1 MVRID
6 SNEDLVKLP
15 SRESEIARAILNLKQ
30 RMDPSHNGRPL
41 VDSLKVEF
49 KSKEEP
55 NYKIDKKS
63 LNQELSKI
71 SNFSSFPYFMEYQ
84 VQAWDFIN
92 KIYKNE
98 ESRALIVSA
107 PTGFGKTE
115 AVIPA
120 VLNHIS
126 NSDGIAIL
134 IFPRRALLLDQLNRL
149 SKYNFN
155 NETIRIGI
163 QFDGIDPKLTWT
175 VYEEEQTNISLNA
188 RNSIAPKKIDPLKHW
203 NYYFETEL
211 LKVNYISNTEDRL
224 KLKVIKCQCGGDL
237 FLNFYFRPN
246 IIDQNKGIRS
256 QNTEFLEGNPDNTSW
271 KCEKCNRI
279 YSISLSREDHKKLK
293 PNLIFTTIDSLPSLF
308 YDPDI
313 RDHMRGKTITIVLDE
328 IHVYHG
334 LYGAH
339 AATILSQIANPKKID
354 NKFVMIGL
362 SATIDKPQEFGRKI
376 FGKDTFVIFPTNND
390 KKNIENAETYYFIKS
405 SSDQRNS
412 GEFYTLKP
420 QTMIQFGLLSISSII
435 NEDKKM
441 LTFIDSI
448 EGVSLLKAQI
458 QDAYNN
464 KILHYFRLDNL
475 ISKKVKYKNVS
486 CTGLNPGHCESD
498 CLIYKEGECWN
509 ILRHYMNVKTPQ
521 KISIMPV
528 TSLAVP
534 NRTTLMESSI
544 IFSTS
549 ELELGIDLPNVI
561 HLVQYGAPFTIFSF
575 LQRKGRAGRNPGERP
590 NFYFI
595 LGDKSNDFLYFSYGT
610 EILNKAYRL
619 PVNPENRII
628 KEIHKLLNE
637 TYDETLEKYREINTN
652 QTEEDYVKKYKATW
666 LAILEKISRSFAE
679 FLSNIININVLAI
692 DSIKSYKNMVEFKDQ
707 RNDILKSLKQQY
719 QRKLSDYLIEGLSPL
734 NYLEKSKQNLLKE
747 ISSSQ
752 IEQNEKDR
760 IINDLKEAIFDVEID
775 IETSDQTQKNLE
787 KVKEHQNKLLDLLH
801 KISKDYIGEH
811 LGEVASDFYGKVMK
825 VASKQQNLVNNQQ
838 ELRKMFFWIQTL
850 EELEK
855 AINRT
860 LFSEIIKYIFR
871 AQHFYELSEKTYDI
885 INSTLSNTISPLPPT
900 NYFSTSSREVIL
912 FTEIIST
919 ERETKEIKEII
930 YKYLPFRLNESKYL
944 HSKIVVLPKIEK
956 NNDGYR
962 FETSE
967 FLDGIF
973 FKLNS
978 SQETFLLPLTI
989 KTNIIRVDEVNGI
1002 VSFCKDCL
1010 LIQDFDRKLCKNCG
1024 KSLSKVRAY
1033 ASPIVDSKIN
1043 DMKSTSSPVPNMKF
1057 GTSTDVVIALKGVEL
1072 YLRYQRYDESLG
1084 SYMPLNKSEKYL
1096 VNASLPYGYM
1106 INTHSI
1112 EIKVSQNKVDYL
1124 MKLFEASNKNRKI
1137 NKYVVLHTIAHLWIK
1152 TISMSTG
1159 ITDEF
1164 FVYRINDNES
1174 DSSVLISE
1182 IQEGGAGFLEIFT
1195 DLISNS
1201 TKDILDNMY
1210 KIVNCEEHNKIF
1222 NNKISERIYHEMRTF
1237 DFSVTFKL
1245 SDKERIVQEIS
1256 NRLNLS
1262 VGEVEEHFPVC
1273 YDGCPYCIGLSG
1285 CEEGVEEQFDSLS
1298 LMVAKSY
1305 VESIVIRTN
1314 DRQEAAKLIENGGV
1328 MIDYDG
1334 KSYGIFLL

>member
-30 RMDPSHNGRPL
+30 RMDPSHIGRPL

-55 NYKIDKKS
+55 NYKINKNS
-63 LNQELSKI
+63 LNQELI
-71 SNFSSFPYFMEYQ
+71 NIANFSSFPYFMEYQ

-115 AVIPA
+115 SVIPA

-134 IFPRRALLLDQLNRL
+134 IFPRRALLLDQLDRL
-149 SKYNFN
+149 SKYNFK
-155 NETIRIGI
+155 NESIRIGM
-163 QFDGIDPKLTWT
+163 QMDGIDPKLRWT
-175 VYEEEQTNISLNA
+175 VYDEEQTNISLNT
-188 RNSIAPKKIDPLKHW
+188 RNSIVPKKIDPLKHW
-203 NYYFETEL
+203 NYHFETEL
-211 LKVNYISNTEDRL
+211 LKVDYILDTIDRL
-224 KLKVIKCQCGGDL
+224 KLKVFKCQCGGDL

-246 IIDQNKGIRS
+246 RIDPNRGLRS
-256 QNTEFLEGNPDNTSW
+256 QNTEFLEGDPDNTSW

-279 YSISLSREDHKKLK
+279 YSISLSREDHKKLR

-313 RDHMRGKTITIVLDE
+313 RDYMRGKTITIVLDE

-339 AATILSQIANPKKID
+339 AATILSQIADPKRID

-362 SATIDKPQEFGRKI
+362 SATIDKPQEFGKKI

-405 SSDQRNS
+405 SSDQMNS

-420 QTMIQFGLLSISSII
+420 QAMIQFGLLSISSLM
-435 NEDKKM
+435 NKDEKM
-441 LTFIDSI
+441 LTFIDII
-448 EGVSLLKAQI
+448 EAVSLLKAQI
-458 QDAYNN
+458 EDAYNN
-464 KILHYFRLDNL
+464 KILHYFRLDGLTSNN
-475 ISKKVKYKNVS
+475 VKYKNIS
-486 CTGLNPGHCESD
+486 CAGLNPGHCESD

-509 ILRHYMNVKTPQ
+509 ILRHYMNVTTPQ
-521 KISIMPV
+521 NISIMPV

-534 NRTTLMESSI
+534 NRTTLNKSSI

-575 LQRKGRAGRNPGERP
+575 LQRKGRAGRNPGEKP

-595 LGDKSNDFLYFSYGT
+595 LGDKSNDFLYFSYGI

-628 KEIHKLLNE
+628 KKIHELLNE
-637 TYDETLEKYREINTN
+637 TYDKTLEKYREINTN
-652 QTEEDYVKKYKATW
+652 QIEEDYVKKYKATW

-679 FLSNIININVLAI
+679 FLSNRLNINILAI
-692 DSIKSYKNMVEFKDQ
+692 DSIKSYKNMVEFKNL
-707 RNDILKSLKQQY
+707 RNNTLKSLKEQY
-719 QRKLSDYLIEGLSPL
+719 QKKLSDYLIDGLSPL
-734 NYLEKSKQNLLKE
+734 NYLEESKQNLLKE

-752 IEQNEKDR
+752 IEQNEKDK

-787 KVKEHQNKLLDLLH
+787 KVEEHQKKLLELVY
-801 KISKDYIGEH
+801 KISVDNIGKP
-811 LGEVASDFYGKVMK
+811 LGNAAGDFFGKVMN
-825 VASKQQNLVNNQQ
+825 VISKQQNLVNDQQ
-838 ELRKMFFWIQTL
+838 ELRKMFFWVQTL

-860 LFSEIIKYIFR
+860 QFSEIIKYIFR

-912 FTEIIST
+912 FKEIIST

-930 YKYLPFRLNESKYL
+930 YKYLPFRLNESKHL
-944 HSKIVVLPKIEK
+944 KSKIVVLPKIGK
-956 NNDGYR
+956 NNDGYK

-989 KTNIIRVDEVNGI
+989 KTSIIKVDEVNGI

-1010 LIQDFDRKLCKNCG
+1010 LIQDFDRKFCKNCG
-1024 KSLSKVRAY
+1024 KPLSKVRAY

-1124 MKLFEASNKNRKI
+1124 MKVFEESNKNKKI

-1164 FVYRINDNES
+1164 FVYRINDNDS

-1222 NNKISERIYHEMRTF
+1222 NDKISKRIYDEMQTL
-1237 DFSVTFKL
+1237 DFSLNFKL

-1285 CEEGVEEQFDSLS
+1285 CEKGVEKQFDILS

-1305 VESIVIRTN
+1305 VESIIIHTN
-1314 DRQEAAKLIENGGV
+1314 DRQEAAKLIENGGI

-1334 KSYGIFLL
+1334 KSYRIFLL